1 MKHNNQ
7 SHHWSGVAVA
17 IALALGVQGCNDNS
31 STVQAEVVKD
41 NAYYRAL
48 AEGMVQKM
56 TQDERLGLLVGPGY
70 VFANG
75 AFVTNLDALN
85 NLKGDVPGSVG
96 YINGVYNAESGLDIA
111 ASKLADGAAGVR
123 IAPTREGE
131 SGTFH
136 GTAFPVGTLLASTWD
151 ADLVKRVGAAIGN
164 EVKEYGL
171 DVWLAPGMNIQR
183 DPLNGRSFEY
193 FSEDPLVSGVMGA
206 AEVAGAQAQGV
217 GTTIKHFIANNAETS
232 RSIVDNIISPR
243 AIREIYLRGFQYA
256 EEHANPWAVMTAMNK
271 VNGTYTG
278 QWADLNT
285 QVLRDEW
292 GFEGFVMSDWWSGDG
307 HYADMINSGNDLIE
321 PGGPALPYGYGDAL
335 TGLQEAYAAG
345 SLSADTITQGAV
357 RILTQVLKMP
367 SNQGYVA
374 TNAPDLAS
382 HATLSRQAASD
393 GMVLL
398 KNHQASLPLAGG
410 SKVASFGITQINTLK
425 GGAGSGD
432 VNAAY
437 TVNVADGLAR
447 QFSVDPGLADFYR
460 TFFEQNKTSSDFG
473 GISTVVSCP
482 EPALSQSEIAAYA
495 ASNDIAVI
503 TLGRNSAQ
511 GQDRQNAKGDYLLS
525 DVEQSLIDNV
535 STAFHGLGKK
545 VVVVLNTG
553 GVMDTSAWQDKVDAI
568 LLAYMPGQEAGH
580 AVADL
585 LSGVVNPSGK
595 LTQTFPASYQDVPSS
610 AGFPGTDTDGDGK
623 VDTHYYNE
631 GIYVGYRYYATFGK
645 GVNYPFGHGLSYTQ
659 FDYKN
664 TVIQSNTL
672 ASTGGKVTLTTT
684 VYNSGSVSGREVA
697 QVYVAA
703 PAGTLGKPAIE
714 LKAFAKTKLLPAGA
728 SETLSFEIPASWLAS
743 FDNANNEWIIE
754 PGTYKV
760 YVAPSSEVAA
770 VAPQSFTV
778 SSKLVVSKTTPGA
791 LALPAGVTEAS
802 FETQY

>member
-1 MKHNNQ
+1 MKHNNKG
-7 SHHWSGVAVA
+7 HHWSGVAVA

-31 STVQAEVVKD
+31 STAQTEVVKD

-56 TQDERLGLLVGPGY
+56 TPDERLGLLVGPGY
-70 VFANG
+70 VFASG

-151 ADLVKRVGAAIGN
+151 ADLVKQVGAAIGN

-278 QWADLNT
+278 QWTDLNT
-285 QVLRDEW
+285 QVLRNEW

-345 SLSADTITQGAV
+345 SLSADAIAQGAV

-367 SNQGYVA
+367 SNQGYVP

-382 HATLSRQAASD
+382 HASLSRQAASD

-432 VNAAY
+432 VNAAH
-437 TVNVADGLAR
+437 TVNVADGLAQ
-447 QFSVDPGLADFYR
+447 QFAVDGGLDAFYR
-460 TFFEQNKTSSDFG
+460 SFFEQNKSASDFG

-482 EPALSQSEIAAYA
+482 EPALSQTEIAAYA
-495 ASNDIAVI
+495 ASNDVAVI
-503 TLGRNSAQ
+503 TLGRNSMQ
-511 GQDRQNAKGDYLLS
+511 GVDRQNVKGDYQLS

-535 STAFHGLGKK
+535 SSAFHGLGKK

-595 LTQTFPASYQDVPSS
+595 LTQTFPVSYLDVPSS
-610 AGFPGTDTDGDGK
+610 AGFPGTDTDGDGTL
-623 VDTHYYNE
+623 DTHYYNE

-664 TVIQSNTL
+664 TAIQSNTL
-672 ASTGGKVTLTTT
+672 SAAGGKVTLTTT

-770 VAPQSFTV
+770 IAPQTFTV

>member
-1 MKHNNQ
+1 MQHNNKGYQ
-7 SHHWSGVAVA
+7 WSALAIAVA
-17 IALALGVQGCNDNS
+17 LILGAQGCNDNS
-31 STVQAEVVKD
+31 SSAPQEVVKD

-48 AEGMVQKM
+48 AEGMVTKM
-56 TQDERLGLLVGPGY
+56 THDEQLGMLVGPGY
-70 VFANG
+70 VFTSRGLEVNKEAI
-75 AFVTNLDALN
+75 N

-96 YINGVYNAESGLDIA
+96 YISGVFNADSGLDIA

-123 IAPTREGE
+123 ITPTREGE
-131 SGTFH
+131 TGTFY

-151 ADLVKRVGAAIGN
+151 ASLVKQVGVAIGN

-206 AEVAGAQAQGV
+206 AEVNGAQAQGV

-285 QVLRDEW
+285 RVLRDEW
-292 GFEGFVMSDWWSGDG
+292 GFEGFVVSDWWSGDG
-307 HYADMINSGNDLIE
+307 HYADMIKSGNDLIE

-345 SLSADTITQGAV
+345 DLSADDIRQGAV

-367 SNQGYVA
+367 SNQGIIA
-374 TNAPDLAS
+374 SNAPDLAG
-382 HATLSRQAASD
+382 HARLSRQAASD

-398 KNHQASLPLAGG
+398 KNEQGSLPLAKGI
-410 SKVASFGITQINTLK
+410 KLASFGITQVNTLK

-437 TVNVADGLAR
+437 TVNVVDGLAR
-447 QFSVDPGLADFYR
+447 QFSVDTGLADFYR
-460 TFFEQNKTSSDFG
+460 TFFEQNKSTSDFG
-473 GISTVVSCP
+473 GISTIVSCP
-482 EPALSQSEIAAYA
+482 EPSLSQAEIATYA
-495 ASNDIAVI
+495 ASNDVAVI

-511 GQDRQNAKGDYLLS
+511 GEDRLSGKGDYLLS
-525 DVEQSLIDNV
+525 DVEQTLIDDV
-535 STAFHGLGKK
+535 SSAFHSLGKK
-545 VVVVLNTG
+545 VVVLLNIG

-568 LLAYMPGQEAGH
+568 LLAYMPGQEAGN
-580 AVADL
+580 AIADL
-585 LSGVVNPSGK
+585 LSGTVNPSGK
-595 LTQTFPASYQDVPSS
+595 LTQTFPMRYQDVPSS
-610 AGFPGTDTDGDGK
+610 GGFPGTDTDGDGK
-623 VDTHYYNE
+623 IDTHYYNE

-645 GVNYPFGHGLSYTQ
+645 EVNYPFGHGLSYTQ
-659 FDYKN
+659 FNYKN
-664 TVIQSNTL
+664 TSVQSNSL
-672 ASTGGKVTLTTT
+672 SEAGGKVTLTTT

-703 PAGTLGKPAIE
+703 PAGTLSKPAIE
-714 LKAFAKTKLLPAGA
+714 LKAFAKTQLLAAGA
-728 SETLSFEIPASWLAS
+728 SETLNFEIPASWLAS
-743 FDNANNEWIIE
+743 FDNANSEWIIE
-754 PGTYKV
+754 PGVYKV
-760 YVAPSSEVAA
+760 YVAPSSEVGS
-770 VAPQSFTV
+770 VTPQTFTV

>member
-1 MKHNNQ
+1 MQHYNKGLNHT
-7 SHHWSGVAVA
+7 GVAMA
-17 IALALGVQGCNDNS
+17 IALVLGLQGCNDNDS
-31 STVQAEVVKD
+31 RAQPEAVKD

-56 TQDERLGLLVGPGY
+56 TLDERMGLLVGPGY
-70 VFANG
+70 VFSNG

-131 SGTFH
+131 AGTFY

-285 QVLRDEW
+285 KVLRDEW

-307 HYADMINSGNDLIE
+307 HYADMIKSGNDLIE

-345 SLSADTITQGAV
+345 NLSADTIAQGAV

-382 HATLSRQAASD
+382 HASLSRQAASD

-398 KNHQASLPLAGG
+398 KNDQVSLPLAGG
-410 SKVASFGITQINTLK
+410 SKIASFGIAQVNTLK

-432 VNAAY
+432 VNAAHI
-437 TVNVADGLAR
+437 VNIVDGLTG
-447 QFSVDPGLADFYR
+447 QFSVDAGLASFYR
-460 TFFEQNKTSSDFG
+460 TFFEQNKSASDFG

-482 EPALSQSEIAAYA
+482 EPELSQSEITAHADG
-495 ASNDIAVI
+495 NDVAVI

-535 STAFHGLGKK
+535 SAAFHGQGKR
-545 VVVVLNTG
+545 VVVVLNVG

-595 LTQTFPASYQDVPSS
+595 LTQTFPARYVDVPSS
-610 AGFPGTDTDGDGK
+610 AGFPGTDTDGDGTI
-623 VDTHYYNE
+623 DTHYYNE

-645 GVNYPFGHGLSYTQ
+645 EVNYPFGHGLSYTR
-659 FDYKN
+659 FDYRN
-664 TVIQSNTL
+664 TAITANTL
-672 ASTGGKVTLTTT
+672 AEGGKLSLTTT
-684 VYNSGSVSGREVA
+684 VYNSGDVSGREAA

-703 PAGTLGKPAIE
+703 PDGVLSKPAIE
-714 LKAFAKTKLLPAGA
+714 LKAFAKTRLLPAGV

-743 FDNANNEWIIE
+743 FDNANSEWIIE
-754 PGTYKV
+754 PGVYKV
-760 YVAPSSEVAA
+760 YVAPSSDIGN
-770 VAPQSFTV
+770 VAPQTFAV
-778 SSKLVVSKTTPGA
+778 SSKQVISKTTPGA

>member
-1 MKHNNQ
+1 MQHNNKGYQ
-7 SHHWSGVAVA
+7 WSALAIA
-17 IALALGVQGCNDNS
+17 IALALGAQGCNDNS
-31 STVQAEVVKD
+31 SSAPQEVVKD
-41 NAYYRAL
+41 NAYYRAQ
-48 AEGMVQKM
+48 AESMVARMTHDEQLGM
-56 TQDERLGLLVGPGY
+56 LVGPGY
-70 VFANG
+70 VFTSRGLEVNKEAI
-75 AFVTNLDALN
+75 N
-85 NLKGDVPGSVG
+85 NLKSDVPGSVG
-96 YINGVYNAESGLDIA
+96 YISGVFNAESGLDIA

-123 IAPTREGE
+123 ITPTREGE
-131 SGTFH
+131 SGTFY

-151 ADLVKRVGAAIGN
+151 ASLVKQVGAAIGN

-206 AEVAGAQAQGV
+206 AEVSGAQEQGV

-256 EEHANPWAVMTAMNK
+256 EEYANPWAVMTAMNK

-278 QWADLNT
+278 QWGDLNT
-285 QVLRDEW
+285 RVLRDEW
-292 GFEGFVMSDWWSGDG
+292 GFEGFVVSDWWSGDG
-307 HYADMINSGNDLIE
+307 HYADMIKSGNDLIE

-345 SLSADTITQGAV
+345 ELSADDIRQGAV

-367 SNQGYVA
+367 SNQGVIA
-374 TNAPDLAS
+374 SNAPDLAS
-382 HATLSRQAASD
+382 HARLSRQAASD

-447 QFSVDPGLADFYR
+447 QFSVDSGLADFYR
-460 TFFEQNKTSSDFG
+460 TFFEQNKSTSDFG
-473 GISTVVSCP
+473 GISTIVSCP
-482 EPALSQSEIAAYA
+482 EPSLSQAEIAAYA
-495 ASNDIAVI
+495 ASNDVAVI

-511 GQDRQNAKGDYLLS
+511 GEDRLSGKGDYLLS
-525 DVEQSLIDNV
+525 DVEQALIDDV
-535 STAFHGLGKK
+535 SSAFHSLGKK
-545 VVVVLNTG
+545 VVVVLNIG

-568 LLAYMPGQEAGH
+568 LLAYMPGQEAGN
-580 AVADL
+580 AIADL
-585 LSGVVNPSGK
+585 LSGAVNPSGK
-595 LTQTFPASYQDVPSS
+595 LTQTFPMRYQDVPSS

-664 TVIQSNTL
+664 TSIQSNSL
-672 ASTGGKVTLTTT
+672 SGAGGKVTLTTT

-703 PAGTLGKPAIE
+703 PAGTLSKPAIE
-714 LKAFAKTKLLPAGA
+714 LKAFAKTQLLAAGA
-728 SETLSFEIPASWLAS
+728 SETLNFEIPASWLAS
-743 FDNANNEWIIE
+743 FDNANSEWIIE
-754 PGTYKV
+754 PGVYKV
-760 YVAPSSEVAA
+760 YVAPSSDVGS
-770 VAPQSFTV
+770 VAPQTFTV

>member
-1 MKHNNQ
+1 MQHNNKGYQ
-7 SHHWSGVAVA
+7 WSALAIAVA
-17 IALALGVQGCNDNS
+17 LILGAQGCNDNS
-31 STVQAEVVKD
+31 SSAPQEVVKD
-41 NAYYRAL
+41 NAYYRTL
-48 AEGMVQKM
+48 AEGMVAKM
-56 TQDERLGLLVGPGY
+56 THDEQLGMLVGPGY
-70 VFANG
+70 VFTSRGLEVNKEAI
-75 AFVTNLDALN
+75 N

-96 YINGVYNAESGLDIA
+96 YISGVFNADSGLDIA

-123 IAPTREGE
+123 ITPTREGE
-131 SGTFH
+131 TGTFY

-151 ADLVKRVGAAIGN
+151 ASLVKQVGAAIGN

-206 AEVAGAQAQGV
+206 AEVNGAQAQGV

-285 QVLRDEW
+285 RVLRDEW
-292 GFEGFVMSDWWSGDG
+292 GFEGFVVSDWWSGDG
-307 HYADMINSGNDLIE
+307 HYADMIKSGNDLIE

-345 SLSADTITQGAV
+345 DLSADDIRQGAV

-367 SNQGYVA
+367 SNQGVIA
-374 TNAPDLAS
+374 SNAPDLAG
-382 HATLSRQAASD
+382 HARLSRQAASD

-398 KNHQASLPLAGG
+398 KNELGSLPLAKGI
-410 SKVASFGITQINTLK
+410 KLASFGITQVNTLK

-437 TVNVADGLAR
+437 TVNVVDGLAR
-447 QFSVDPGLADFYR
+447 QFSVDTGLADFYR
-460 TFFEQNKTSSDFG
+460 TFFEQNKSTSDFG
-473 GISTVVSCP
+473 GISTIVSCP
-482 EPALSQSEIAAYA
+482 EPSLSQAEIAIYA
-495 ASNDIAVI
+495 ASNDVAVI

-511 GQDRQNAKGDYLLS
+511 GEDRLSGKGDYLLS
-525 DVEQSLIDNV
+525 DVEQTLIDDV
-535 STAFHGLGKK
+535 SSAFHSLGKK
-545 VVVVLNTG
+545 VVVLLNIG

-568 LLAYMPGQEAGH
+568 LLAYMPGQEAGN
-580 AVADL
+580 AIADL
-585 LSGVVNPSGK
+585 LSGTVNPSGK
-595 LTQTFPASYQDVPSS
+595 LTQTFPMRYQDVPSS
-610 AGFPGTDTDGDGK
+610 GGFPGTDTDGDGK
-623 VDTHYYNE
+623 IDTHYYNE

-645 GVNYPFGHGLSYTQ
+645 EVNYPFGHGLSYTQ
-659 FDYKN
+659 FNYKN
-664 TVIQSNTL
+664 TSVQSNSL
-672 ASTGGKVTLTTT
+672 SEAGGKVTLTTT

-703 PAGTLGKPAIE
+703 PAGTLSKPAIE
-714 LKAFAKTKLLPAGA
+714 LKAFAKTQLLAAGA
-728 SETLSFEIPASWLAS
+728 SETLNFEIPASWLAS
-743 FDNANNEWIIE
+743 FDNANSEWIIE
-754 PGTYKV
+754 PGVYKV
-760 YVAPSSEVAA
+760 YVAPSSEVGS
-770 VAPQSFTV
+770 VTPQTFTV

>member
-1 MKHNNQ
+1 MQHNNKGYQ
-7 SHHWSGVAVA
+7 WSTLAIAVA
-17 IALALGVQGCNDNS
+17 LILGAQGCNDNS
-31 STVQAEVVKD
+31 SSAPQEVVKD

-48 AEGMVQKM
+48 AEGMVAKM
-56 TQDERLGLLVGPGY
+56 THDEQLGMLVGPGY
-70 VFANG
+70 VFTSRGLEVNKEAI
-75 AFVTNLDALN
+75 N

-96 YINGVYNAESGLDIA
+96 YISGVFNADSGLDIA

-123 IAPTREGE
+123 ITPTREGE
-131 SGTFH
+131 TGTFY

-151 ADLVKRVGAAIGN
+151 ASLVKQVGAAIGN

-206 AEVAGAQAQGV
+206 AEVNGAQAQGV
-217 GTTIKHFIANNAETS
+217 GTTIKHFIANNAETF

-285 QVLRDEW
+285 RVLRDEW
-292 GFEGFVMSDWWSGDG
+292 GFEGFVVSDWWSGDG
-307 HYADMINSGNDLIE
+307 HYADMIKSGNDLIE

-345 SLSADTITQGAV
+345 DLSADDIRQGAV

-367 SNQGYVA
+367 SNQGVIA
-374 TNAPDLAS
+374 SNAPDLAG
-382 HATLSRQAASD
+382 HARLSRQAASD

-398 KNHQASLPLAGG
+398 KNEQGSLPLAKGI
-410 SKVASFGITQINTLK
+410 KLASFGITQVNTLK

-437 TVNVADGLAR
+437 TVNVVDGLAR
-447 QFSVDPGLADFYR
+447 QFSVDTGLADFYR
-460 TFFEQNKTSSDFG
+460 TFFEQNKSTSDFG
-473 GISTVVSCP
+473 GISTIVSCP
-482 EPALSQSEIAAYA
+482 EPSLSQAEIATYA
-495 ASNDIAVI
+495 ASNDVAVI

-511 GQDRQNAKGDYLLS
+511 GEDRLSGKGDYLLS
-525 DVEQSLIDNV
+525 DVEQTLIDDV
-535 STAFHGLGKK
+535 SSAFHSLGKK
-545 VVVVLNTG
+545 VVVLLNIG

-568 LLAYMPGQEAGH
+568 LLAYMPGQEAGN
-580 AVADL
+580 AIADL
-585 LSGVVNPSGK
+585 LSGTVNPSGK
-595 LTQTFPASYQDVPSS
+595 LTQTFPMRYQDVPSS
-610 AGFPGTDTDGDGK
+610 GGFPGTDTDGDGK
-623 VDTHYYNE
+623 IDTHYYNE

-645 GVNYPFGHGLSYTQ
+645 EVNYPFGHGLSYTQ
-659 FDYKN
+659 FNYKN
-664 TVIQSNTL
+664 TSVQSNSL
-672 ASTGGKVTLTTT
+672 SEAGGKVTLTTT

-703 PAGTLGKPAIE
+703 PAGTLSKPAIE
-714 LKAFAKTKLLPAGA
+714 LKAFAKTQLLAAGA
-728 SETLSFEIPASWLAS
+728 SETLNFEIPASWLAS
-743 FDNANNEWIIE
+743 FDNANSEWIIE
-754 PGTYKV
+754 PGVYKV
-760 YVAPSSEVAA
+760 YVAPSSEV
-770 VAPQSFTV
+770 VSVTPQTFTV

>member
-1 MKHNNQ
+1 MKHHTQ
-7 SHHWSGVAVA
+7 HPGWSGLAIA
-17 IALALGVQGCNDNS
+17 IALALATQGCNDNS
-31 STVQAEVVKD
+31 SEAPKETVKD
-41 NAYYRAL
+41 NAYYRSL
-48 AEGMVQKM
+48 AEGMVARM
-56 TQDERLGLLVGPGY
+56 THDEQLGMLVGPGY

-75 AFVTNLDALN
+75 AFEINSEALN

-96 YINGVYNAESGLDIA
+96 YINGVFNAESGLDIA
-111 ASKLADGAAGVR
+111 ASKMADGAAGVR
-123 IAPTREGE
+123 ISPTREGE
-131 SGTFH
+131 GGTFH

-151 ADLVKRVGAAIGN
+151 RDLVKQVGAAIGN

-183 DPLNGRSFEY
+183 DPLNGRGFEY

-206 AEVAGAQAQGV
+206 AEVEGAQAQGV

-285 QVLRDEW
+285 KVLRDEW
-292 GFEGFVMSDWWSGDG
+292 GFEGFVVSDWWSGDG
-307 HYADMINSGNDLIE
+307 HYADMIKSGNDLIE

-345 SLSADTITQGAV
+345 DLSAEEIKQGAT

-374 TNAPDLAS
+374 SNAPDLAG
-382 HATLSRQAASD
+382 HARLSRQAASD

-398 KNHQASLPLAGG
+398 KNEQGSLPLAQG
-410 SKVASFGITQINTLK
+410 SKLASFGITQVNTLK

-437 TVNVADGLAR
+437 TVNLVDGLGQ
-447 QFSVDPGLADFYR
+447 QFSVDAGLADFYR

-482 EPALSQSEIAAYA
+482 EPALDASEIAAYA
-495 ASNDIAVI
+495 ASNEAAVI
-503 TLGRNSAQ
+503 TLGRNSMQ
-511 GQDRQNAKGDYLLS
+511 GQDRANAKGDYLLS
-525 DVEQSLIDNV
+525 DTELALIDEV
-535 STAFHGLGKK
+535 SAAFHGLGKK

-580 AVADL
+580 AIADL
-585 LSGVVNPSGK
+585 LSGAVNPSGK

-610 AGFPGTDTDGDGK
+610 AGFPGTDTDGDGTI
-623 VDTHYYNE
+623 DTHYYNE

-645 GVNYPFGHGLSYTQ
+645 GVNYPFGYGLSYTQ

-664 TVIQSNTL
+664 AAIQSNTL
-672 ASTGGKVTLTTT
+672 PDSNGKVTLTAT
-684 VYNSGSVSGREVA
+684 VYNSGAVAGREVA

-703 PAGTLGKPAIE
+703 PAGALSKPAIE
-714 LKAFAKTKLLPAGA
+714 LKAFAKTRLLAAGA

-743 FDNANNEWIIE
+743 FDGATNEWVME
-754 PGTYKV
+754 PGAYKV
-760 YVAPSSEVAA
+760 YVVPSSDVTGI
-770 VAPQSFTV
+770 APLTFNLASR
-778 SSKLVVSKTTPGA
+778 LVVGKTTPGA

>member
-1 MKHNNQ
+1 MKHNNKG
-7 SHHWSGVAVA
+7 HHWSGVAVA

-31 STVQAEVVKD
+31 STAKTEVVKD

-96 YINGVYNAESGLDIA
+96 YINGVYNAQSGLDIA
-111 ASKLADGAAGVR
+111 ASKLGDGAAGVR

-151 ADLVKRVGAAIGN
+151 AELVKRVGAAIGN
-164 EVKEYGL
+164 EVKEDGL

-307 HYADMINSGNDLIE
+307 HYADMIKSGNDLIE

-345 SLSADTITQGAV
+345 NLSADTITQGAV

-382 HATLSRQAASD
+382 HAILSRQAASD

-398 KNHQASLPLAGG
+398 KNNQASLPLAGG

-447 QFSVDPGLADFYR
+447 QFSVDTGLADFYR

-495 ASNDIAVI
+495 ASNDVAVI

-535 STAFHGLGKK
+535 STAFHGQGKR

-610 AGFPGTDTDGDGK
+610 AGFPGTDTDGDGTI
-623 VDTHYYNE
+623 DTHYYNE

-659 FDYKN
+659 FDYKS
-664 TVIQSNTL
+664 TAIQSNTL
-672 ASTGGKVTLTTT
+672 GSAGGKVTLTTT

-714 LKAFAKTKLLPAGA
+714 LKAFAKTKLLLAGA

>member
-1 MKHNNQ
+1 MKHNNKG
-7 SHHWSGVAVA
+7 HHWSGVAVA

-31 STVQAEVVKD
+31 STAQGEVVKD

-131 SGTFH
+131 PGTFH

-164 EVKEYGL
+164 EIKEYGL

-285 QVLRDEW
+285 RVLRDEW

-382 HATLSRQAASD
+382 HASLSRQAASD

-437 TVNVADGLAR
+437 TVNVADGLAQ
-447 QFSVDPGLADFYR
+447 QFSLDTGLADFYH

-495 ASNDIAVI
+495 ASNDVAVI

-535 STAFHGLGKK
+535 SSAFHGLGKR

-595 LTQTFPASYQDVPSS
+595 LTQTFPTRYQDVPSS

-664 TVIQSNTL
+664 TAIQSNTL

-778 SSKLVVSKTTPGA
+778 SSKLVVSNTTPGA

>member
-1 MKHNNQ
+1 MKHNNNVEK
-7 SHHWSGVAVA
+7 WSGVAIA
-17 IALALGVQGCNDNS
+17 IALALGAQGCNDNS
-31 STVQAEVVKD
+31 STAKTEVKD
-41 NAYYRAL
+41 NAYYRTL

-56 TQDERLGLLVGPGY
+56 SHEERLGLLVGPGY

-75 AFVTNLDALN
+75 AFVVNKEALS
-85 NLKGDVPGSVG
+85 NLKSDVPGSVG
-96 YINGVYNAESGLDIA
+96 YINGVYNEESGLNIA
-111 ASKLADGAAGVR
+111 ASKLVDGAAGVR
-123 IAPTREGE
+123 ISPTREGE
-131 SGTFH
+131 PGTFYA
-136 GTAFPVGTLLASTWD
+136 TAFPVGTLLASTWD

-164 EVKEYGL
+164 EVKEFGL

-183 DPLNGRSFEY
+183 DPLNGRNFEY
-193 FSEDPLVSGVMGA
+193 FSEDPLLSGVMGA
-206 AEVAGAQAQGV
+206 AEVAGAQSQGV

-232 RSIVDNIISPR
+232 RAIVDNIISPR

-307 HYADMINSGNDLIE
+307 HYAEMIKSGNDLIE

-345 SLSADTITQGAV
+345 ELSADTIAQGAV

-374 TNAPDLAS
+374 SNAPDLGA
-382 HATLSRQAASD
+382 HARLSRQAASD

-398 KNHQASLPLAGG
+398 KNSQASLPLARG
-410 SKVASFGITQINTLK
+410 SRVASFGITQINTLK

-437 TVNVADGLAR
+437 TVNVVDGLAQ
-447 QFSVDPGLADFYR
+447 QFAVDAQLQQFYQR
-460 TFFEQNKTSSDFG
+460 FFEANKTSSDFG

-482 EPALSQSEIAAYA
+482 EPALSPSEINDYA
-495 ASNDIAVI
+495 ASNDVAII
-503 TLGRNSAQ
+503 TLGRNAQQ
-511 GQDRQNAKGDYLLS
+511 GQDRQNGKGDYLLS
-525 DVEQSLIDNV
+525 DLELSLITQV
-535 STAFHGLGKK
+535 STAFHGQGKR

-553 GVMDTSAWQDKVDAI
+553 GVMDTRAWQSQVDAI

-585 LSGVVNPSGK
+585 LSGAINPSGK
-595 LTQTFPASYQDVPSS
+595 LTQTFPVSYGDVPSS

-645 GVNYPFGHGLSYTQ
+645 EVGYPFGFGLSYTQ

-664 TVIQSNTL
+664 TFIQSNSL
-672 ASTGGKVTLTTT
+672 SEAGGKVTLTTT
-684 VYNSGSVSGREVA
+684 VTNSGAVPGREVA

-703 PAGTLGKPAIE
+703 PAGSLGKPAIE
-714 LKAFAKTKLLPAGA
+714 LKAFAKTQLLAAGA
-728 SETLSFEIPASWLAS
+728 SEQLTFEIPASWLAS
-743 FDNANNEWIIE
+743 FDNANSEWILE
-754 PGTYKV
+754 PGTYKL
-760 YVAPSSEVAA
+760 YVAPSSDISAIE
-770 VAPQSFTV
+770 PLTFTLG
-778 SSKLVVSKTTPGA
+778 SKRVVSKTTPGA
-791 LALPAGVTEAS
+791 LALPAGMTEAS

>member
-1 MKHNNQ
+1 MKHH
-7 SHHWSGVAVA
+7 SHHFYWSGLAIA
-17 IALALGVQGCNDNS
+17 IALATQGCNDNS
-31 STVQAEVVKD
+31 STAPQAVVKD

-48 AEGMVQKM
+48 AEDMVAKM
-56 TQDERLGLLVGPGY
+56 THDEQLGMLVGPGY
-70 VFANG
+70 VFSNG

-96 YINGVYNAESGLDIA
+96 YINGVYNQESGLDIA
-111 ASKLADGAAGVR
+111 ASKLADGPAGVR
-123 IAPTREGE
+123 IDSTRAGQ

-151 ADLVKRVGAAIGN
+151 RDLVHKVGAAIGN

-183 DPLNGRSFEY
+183 DPLNGRNFEY
-193 FSEDPLVSGVMGA
+193 FSEDPLVSGVIGA
-206 AEVAGAQAQGV
+206 AEVAGAQSQGV

-232 RSIVDNIISPR
+232 RSSVDNIISPR

-256 EEHANPWAVMTAMNK
+256 EEHANPWAVMTGMNK

-307 HYADMINSGNDLIE
+307 HYADMIKSGNDLIE

-345 SLSADTITQGAV
+345 DLSADTIKQGAV

-374 TNAPDLAS
+374 DNAPDLAG
-382 HATLSRQAASD
+382 HAQLSRQAASD

-398 KNHQASLPLAGG
+398 KNELGSLPLARA

-437 TVNVADGLAR
+437 TVNIVDGLAQ
-447 QFSVDPGLADFYR
+447 QFSVDPALADFYR
-460 TFFEQNKTSSDFG
+460 TFFEQNKISSDFNG
-473 GISTVVSCP
+473 LSTIISCP
-482 EPALSQSEIAAYA
+482 EPSLSRAEIDAYA
-495 ASNDIAVI
+495 AGNEVAVI

-511 GQDRQNAKGDYLLS
+511 GSDRQNVKGDYLLS
-525 DVEQSLIDNV
+525 DVEQALVDDV
-535 STAFHGLGKK
+535 SAAFHAAGKR
-545 VVVVLNTG
+545 VVVVLNTS
-553 GVMDTSAWQDKVDAI
+553 GVMDTSAWKDKVDAI
-568 LLAYMPGQEAGH
+568 LLAYMPGQEAGN

-595 LTQTFPASYQDVPSS
+595 LAQTFPARYDDVPSS
-610 AGFPGTDTDGDGK
+610 AGFPGTDTDGDGR

-645 GVNYPFGHGLSYTQ
+645 GVNYPFGYGLSYTQ

-664 TVIQSNTL
+664 VAVQSNTL
-672 ASTGGKVTLTTT
+672 STPGGKVTLTAT
-684 VYNSGSVSGREVA
+684 VYNSGAVEGREVV
-697 QVYVAA
+697 QVYGAA
-703 PAGTLGKPAIE
+703 PAGTLDKPAIE
-714 LKAFAKTKLLPAGA
+714 LKAFAKTKLLAAGE
-728 SETLSFEIPASWLAS
+728 SETLTFEIPASWMAS
-743 FDNANNEWIIE
+743 FDNANNEWVME
-754 PGTYKV
+754 PGTYKL
-760 YVAPSSEVAA
+760 YVAPSSEISATL
-770 VAPQSFTV
+770 PLSFNLA
-778 SSKLVVSKTTPGA
+778 SRIVVSKTTPGA
-791 LALPAGVTEAS
+791 LALPAGVTEAA

>member
-1 MKHNNQ
+1 MQHNNKGYQ
-7 SHHWSGVAVA
+7 WSALAIAVA
-17 IALALGVQGCNDNS
+17 LILGAQGCNDNS
-31 STVQAEVVKD
+31 SSAPQEVVKD
-41 NAYYRAL
+41 NAYYRTL
-48 AEGMVQKM
+48 AEGMVAKM
-56 TQDERLGLLVGPGY
+56 THDEQLGMLVGPGY
-70 VFANG
+70 VFTSRGLEVNKEAI
-75 AFVTNLDALN
+75 N

-96 YINGVYNAESGLDIA
+96 YISGVFNADSGLDIA

-123 IAPTREGE
+123 ITPTREGE
-131 SGTFH
+131 TGTFY

-151 ADLVKRVGAAIGN
+151 ASLVKQVGAAIGN

-206 AEVAGAQAQGV
+206 AEVNGAQAQGV

-285 QVLRDEW
+285 RVLRDEW
-292 GFEGFVMSDWWSGDG
+292 GFEGFVVSDWWSGDG
-307 HYADMINSGNDLIE
+307 HYADMIKSGNDLIE

-345 SLSADTITQGAV
+345 DLSADDIRQGAV

-367 SNQGYVA
+367 SNQGVIA
-374 TNAPDLAS
+374 SNAPDLAG
-382 HATLSRQAASD
+382 HARLSRQAASD

-398 KNHQASLPLAGG
+398 KNEQGSLPLAKGI
-410 SKVASFGITQINTLK
+410 KLASFGITQVNTLK

-437 TVNVADGLAR
+437 TVNVVDGLAR
-447 QFSVDPGLADFYR
+447 QFSVDTGLADFYR
-460 TFFEQNKTSSDFG
+460 TFFEQNKSTSDFG
-473 GISTVVSCP
+473 GISIIVSCP
-482 EPALSQSEIAAYA
+482 EPSLSQAEIATYA
-495 ASNDIAVI
+495 ASNDVAVI

-511 GQDRQNAKGDYLLS
+511 GEDRLSGKGDYLLS
-525 DVEQSLIDNV
+525 DVEQTLIDDV
-535 STAFHGLGKK
+535 SSAFHSLGKK
-545 VVVVLNTG
+545 VVVLLNIG

-568 LLAYMPGQEAGH
+568 LLAYMPGQEAGN
-580 AVADL
+580 AIADL
-585 LSGVVNPSGK
+585 LSGTVNPSGK
-595 LTQTFPASYQDVPSS
+595 LTQTFPMRYQDVPSS

-623 VDTHYYNE
+623 IDTHYYNE

-664 TVIQSNTL
+664 TSVQSNSL
-672 ASTGGKVTLTTT
+672 SEAGGQVTLTTT

-703 PAGTLGKPAIE
+703 PAGTLSKPAIE
-714 LKAFAKTKLLPAGA
+714 LKAFAKTQLLAAGA
-728 SETLSFEIPASWLAS
+728 SETLNFEIPASWLAS
-743 FDNANNEWIIE
+743 FDNANSEWIIE
-754 PGTYKV
+754 PGVYKV
-760 YVAPSSEVAA
+760 YVAASSEVGS
-770 VAPQSFTV
+770 VTPQTFTV

-791 LALPAGVTEAS
+791 LALPAGVMEAS